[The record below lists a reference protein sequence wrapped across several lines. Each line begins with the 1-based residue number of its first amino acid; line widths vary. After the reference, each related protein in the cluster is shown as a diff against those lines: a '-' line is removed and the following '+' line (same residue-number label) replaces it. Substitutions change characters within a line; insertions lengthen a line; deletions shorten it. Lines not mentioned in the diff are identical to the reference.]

1 LAVDGSSVPEFSLVD
16 SLLKY
21 KNRIWVGN
29 DHQLQLKILTAFHS
43 SAVGGHSGISVTYHR
58 VKKLFAWKGL
68 KSAVQEF
75 EQSCIICQQSKLD
88 RAKSPGLLQPLPT
101 PDGAWQMMTMDFVEG
116 LPKSGAANCILVV
129 VDKFTKYGHF
139 IPLHHPY
146 TVVTVAKAC
155 LDNVYKLH
163 GMPLSIVSD
172 RDRIFTSRFWQ
183 ELFRRA
189 QVQLRMSSSYHPQSD
204 GQTECVNQ
212 CMETYL

>member
-1 LAVDGSSVPEFSLVD
+1 
-16 SLLKY
+16 
-21 KNRIWVGN
+21 
-29 DHQLQLKILTAFHS
+29 
-43 SAVGGHSGISVTYHR
+43 
-58 VKKLFAWKGL
+58 
-68 KSAVQEF
+68 
-75 EQSCIICQQSKLD
+75 
-88 RAKSPGLLQPLPT
+88 
-101 PDGAWQMMTMDFVEG
+101 MMTMDFVEG

-212 CMETYL
+212 CMETYLWCFVHACPTKWLQYLPLAEFWYNTSLHFAIGRSPFEALYGHSSRIFGITATNSTPVDNLDQWLQERSVVQDLTRQHLSRAQLRMKYQANNGRTEREF